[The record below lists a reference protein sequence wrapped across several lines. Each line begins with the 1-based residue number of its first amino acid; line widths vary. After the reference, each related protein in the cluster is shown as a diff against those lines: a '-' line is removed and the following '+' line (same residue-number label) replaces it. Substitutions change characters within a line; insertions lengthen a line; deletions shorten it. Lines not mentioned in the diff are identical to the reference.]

1 MNSLERPATFRKPLP
16 RAAAQVRAICEWRYA
31 AAMFANLPTM
41 KLGKAIIA
49 GTMMLLAGC
58 GVADQYSALP
68 KVFRQPSAEP
78 PPPEPEPDVKELI
91 RAGADTLF
99 TGHPSAVAVSRPRRV
114 AGRGF
119 DVCVK
124 AVVPGAIDGEP
135 RPVTLLVSI
144 EHGKLAERHRAT
156 SQDRCAADTYEL
168 VRP

>member
-1 MNSLERPATFRKPLP
+1 MLP
-16 RAAAQVRAICEWRYA
+16 QCLLVSGS
-31 AAMFANLPTM
+31 M
-41 KLGKAIIA
+41 KLGIA
-49 GTMMLLAGC
+49 FLIGTLTLLAGC

-99 TGHPSAVAVSRPRRV
+99 TGHPSGVSVSRPRRM

-124 AVVPGAIDGEP
+124 AVVPGAMDGEP
-135 RPVTLLVSI
+135 RPVTILVTI

-156 SQDRCAADTYEL
+156 PQDRCAADTYEL

>member
-1 MNSLERPATFRKPLP
+1 MLPQCLLISRP
-16 RAAAQVRAICEWRYA
+16 
-31 AAMFANLPTM
+31 M

-68 KVFRQPSAEP
+68 KVFRQPGAEP

-135 RPVTLLVSI
+135 RPVTVLVSI
-144 EHGKLAERHRAT
+144 EHGKLTERHRAT

>member
-1 MNSLERPATFRKPLP
+1 
-16 RAAAQVRAICEWRYA
+16 
-31 AAMFANLPTM
+31 MFANLRAM

-99 TGHPSAVAVSRPRRV
+99 TGHPSARR
-114 AGRGF
+114 G
-119 DVCVK
+119 
-124 AVVPGAIDGEP
+124 
-135 RPVTLLVSI
+135 L
-144 EHGKLAERHRAT
+144 AT
-156 SQDRCAADTYEL
+156 SSRRGARL
-168 VRP
+168 